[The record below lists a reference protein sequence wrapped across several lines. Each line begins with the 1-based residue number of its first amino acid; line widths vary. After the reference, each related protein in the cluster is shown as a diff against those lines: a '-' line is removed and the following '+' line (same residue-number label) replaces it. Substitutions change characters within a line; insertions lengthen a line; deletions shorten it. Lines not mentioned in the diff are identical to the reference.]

1 MIEIKDMQTPDEMK
15 GKSYVHYKA
24 WHEAYSG
31 IIDEAYLDGVTL
43 EKCEE
48 ITENWP
54 DNVLVAKDGDR
65 VVGFSGYGPYRD
77 DAMPGCGEVYSL
89 YILADYYDKGLGFAL
104 MNASIERLS
113 AYKTI
118 ALWVLK
124 DNERAIRFY
133 ERYGFCF
140 DGAEQE
146 IQLGSSKTE
155 CRMVFEKRNYCGNT

>member
-1 MIEIKDMQTPDEMK
+1 MIEIKDMQTPDDMK

-31 IIDEAYLDGVTL
+31 IVDEAYLDVVTL

-65 VVGFSGYGPYRD
+65 VVGFCGYGPYRD
-77 DAMPGCGEVYSL
+77 NTMPDCGEVYSL
-89 YILADYYDKGLGFAL
+89 YILADYYDKGVGFAL
-104 MNASIERLS
+104 MNTVAERLS

-124 DNERAIRFY
+124 DNDRAIRFY
-133 ERYGFCF
+133 ERYGFRF
-140 DGAEQE
+140 DGTEQE
-146 IQLGSSKTE
+146 IMLGTSKTE
-155 CRMVFEKRNYCGNT
+155 CRMIFNRGDTCGNT